1 MNAPA
6 ADRDAALFRY
16 LLRLG
21 DTSHVLCHRL
31 GEWCG
36 HGPIMEEDIALTNVA
51 LDLIGQARLFYQYA
65 GEVEGKGRSEDELA
79 FLRPERDFNNLLL
92 VEQPNG
98 DYARTMA
105 RQFLFDAWNLLLFR
119 GLEQSTD
126 PRIAEIAAK
135 AVKEITYHRRHS
147 AGWVIRMGDGTEESR
162 RRIVAAFEQLMGF
175 TAEFFHM
182 DDIDRQMADAGI
194 GPDLSALRDP
204 WMADVEAVL
213 AEATLGWPTA
223 TWSVL
228 GGRHE
233 GRHTE
238 HLGYM
243 LAEMQSM
250 QRQYPGLNW

>member
-1 MNAPA
+1 MTAS
-6 ADRDAALFRY
+6 ADHNDALFRY

-21 DTSHVLCHRL
+21 DTSHILCHRL

-65 GEVEGKGRSEDELA
+65 GEVEGKGRTEDDLA

-98 DYARTMA
+98 DYAKTMA

-119 GLEQSTD
+119 ALERSTD
-126 PRIAEIAAK
+126 ARIAEIAAK

-147 AGWVIRMGDGTEESR
+147 SGWVIRMGDGTEESR
-162 RRIVAAFEQLMGF
+162 TRIVAAFEQLMGF

-182 DDIDRQMADAGI
+182 DDVDRQMAEAGI
-194 GPDLSALRDP
+194 GPDLESLRDP
-204 WMADVEAVL
+204 GWRMWRRCWRRPRWTGRRRPGRCWADVTRDAI
-213 AEATLGWPTA
+213 
-223 TWSVL
+223 
-228 GGRHE
+228 
-233 GRHTE
+233 
-238 HLGYM
+238 
-243 LAEMQSM
+243 QSIWAICW
-250 QRQYPGLNW
+250 RRCSPCSASSPA